1 MLVPDGV
8 PELTCSTNVK
18 VPDALI
24 ATFASVHVIVPVPPT
39 AGLVPQVQPVGG
51 VID

>member
-8 PELTCSTNVK
+8 PEFTSRTKVK
-18 VPDALI
+18 VPEALT
-24 ATFASVHVIVPVPPT
+24 ATLGSVHVMVPVPPT

-51 VID
+51 VIN